1 MNLKNPL
8 ERWNLVLWQ
17 PLAGYSVSFL
27 ALFAL
32 LVFRITNLVPGFSP
46 SEQLSIINSRSL
58 QDIFNNPLF
67 APHSFLQYLGLKS
80 GHFGFLAMRLPTVL
94 TAIGC
99 AALFFYVCS
108 RWFNFRVGVIAT
120 VLFVTN
126 SWFLHVARVATPEVS
141 MLGLLAPLAYSI
153 WLPNHK
159 RPLPALGLGAAVLV
173 LMLYIPGFI
182 WFALLGLIWQR
193 KMLLKVWRESKVPSI
208 LALCACL
215 VVLTPL
221 LVRLTTSGSL
231 LKLYFG
237 LPIDIMSALKALPK
251 NLLLIPYRLALVG
264 PLNAESNLGRLPL
277 LDFFAA
283 IIGTIGAYS
292 YATHLKLRRSQLLLA
307 ALVLGSLLVAWQG
320 TVSITILLPFIY
332 LLVAGGI
339 NFMIEQWFTVFPYNP
354 FARNLAIILITS
366 AIIVVGFFHI
376 NRYFIAWPQAPA
388 TKATY
393 YFQPQKP

>member
-17 PLAGYSVSFL
+17 PLAGYAISFL
-27 ALFAL
+27 ALLAL
-32 LVFRITNLVPGFSP
+32 LTFRLSTLVPGFSP
-46 SEQLSIINSRSL
+46 SEMLSITTHRSL

-67 APHSFLQYLGLKS
+67 APFSFWQYVGLKS
-80 GHFGFLAMRLPTVL
+80 GHFGFTAMRLPAVL
-94 TAIGC
+94 TAMGA

-120 VLFVTN
+120 ILLVTS
-126 SWFLHVARVATPEVS
+126 SWFLHVARVATPDIC

-159 RPLPALGLGAAVLV
+159 RPLFALGLGAVILV
-173 LMLYIPGFI
+173 VMLYIPGFV
-182 WFALLGLIWQR
+182 WFAIIGIAWQR

-215 VVLTPL
+215 IALTPL
-221 LVRLTTSGSL
+221 IVQLATSTIL
-231 LKLYFG
+231 LKSYFG
-237 LPIDIMSALKALPK
+237 LPSETIHALKELPK
-251 NLLLIPYRLALVG
+251 NLLLIPYRLVLVG
-264 PLNAESNLGRLPL
+264 PLNAETNLGRLPL

-283 IIGTIGAYS
+283 VMGVIGAYS
-292 YATHLKLRRSQLLLA
+292 YATHPKLRRSQLLFA
-307 ALVLGSLLVAWQG
+307 TLVLGSLLVALQG
-320 TVSITILLPFIY
+320 TVSMSILLPFIY

-354 FARNLAIILITS
+354 FARNLAIVLISS
-366 AIIVVGFFHI
+366 AMIVVGFFHI
-376 NRYFIAWPQAPA
+376 NKYFIAWPQAPA

-393 YFQPQKP
+393 HFQPQKP